1 MQEKN
6 SDRLGRA
13 GGGATTAALGV
24 TVRSIATA
32 PASRTLSAS
41 NTQSIRNAIKVAK
54 HEGQPQQ
61 KQK

>member
-6 SDRLGRA
+6 SDRLIRA
-13 GGGATTAALGV
+13 AGAATTSAPGV

-32 PASRTLSAS
+32 PVTRTLSAS
-41 NTQSIRNAIKVAK
+41 NTQSIKNAIKVANR
-54 HEGQPQQ
+54 EGQPQH